1 MAGQGDNIERFLMGR
16 QVGDVMMMM
25 MIIVLMMMMMMMVQV
40 FVVCLVFFAAKL
52 TTIHGRSETG
62 ETDFLFYVPAW
73 VQVSWDWSTGGEYYC
88 PLIG

>member
-1 MAGQGDNIERFLMGR
+1 M
-16 QVGDVMMMM
+16 
-25 MIIVLMMMMMMMVQV
+25 

-73 VQVSWDWSTGGEYYC
+73 VQVSWHWSIGGQYP
-88 PLIG
+88 PLIGPDDEY

>member
-1 MAGQGDNIERFLMGR
+1 M
-16 QVGDVMMMM
+16 
-25 MIIVLMMMMMMMVQV
+25 

-73 VQVSWDWSTGGEYYC
+73 VQVSWDSSIRGQHS
-88 PLIG
+88 PLIGPDDE

>member
-16 QVGDVMMMM
+16 QVGTV
-25 MIIVLMMMMMMMVQV
+25 IIITVMMMMMMMVQV

-52 TTIHGRSETG
+52 TTIHSRSETG

-73 VQVSWDWSTGGEYYC
+73 VQVSWDWSTGGE
-88 PLIG
+88 

>member
-1 MAGQGDNIERFLMGR
+1 M
-16 QVGDVMMMM
+16 
-25 MIIVLMMMMMMMVQV
+25 

-73 VQVSWDWSTGGEYYC
+73 VQVSWDWSIGGQFS
-88 PLIG
+88 PLIGPDDEQYNTDLACPGRVP

>member
-1 MAGQGDNIERFLMGR
+1 MGR
-16 QVGDVMMMM
+16 QVGAVMMMMMM
-25 MIIVLMMMMMMMVQV
+25 MIIVLMMMMMMMMVQV

-52 TTIHGRSETG
+52 TTIHSRSETG

-73 VQVSWDWSTGGEYYC
+73 VQVSWDWSTGGEFC